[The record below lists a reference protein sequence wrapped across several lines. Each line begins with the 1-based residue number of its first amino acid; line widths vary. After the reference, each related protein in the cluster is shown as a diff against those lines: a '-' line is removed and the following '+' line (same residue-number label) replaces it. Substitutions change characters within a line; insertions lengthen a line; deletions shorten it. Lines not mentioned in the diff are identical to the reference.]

1 MSKKQLGQFYTTNYD
16 HIIDGMEIPEEV
28 KIIIEPFA
36 GQGDLVEFAK
46 KACSGDDESND
57 VIFECYDIDPKA
69 DYIVQRDTIKNP
81 PDYEGKFVLT
91 NPPYLARNKAS
102 DKTLFDKYK
111 TDDLYKCFLEELV
124 KTPSVKT
131 PSGAPPV
138 GPPVG
143 PSGGIIIVPLNFW
156 SSIRVKD
163 VGLRRRFL
171 ERFSVIRLN
180 IFEEQVFSDTTYTV
194 CSFLFKQREKD
205 DRPTISVKIFPSKK
219 EFDVAL
225 DKSTNYTF
233 GGEMYR
239 LPQNSDMKIDRL
251 TRKNMDK
258 EDCITD
264 ILVKCIDD
272 NRKSMIGL
280 SIVEPEKRYLDDTK
294 NLSARSYATLVIDP
308 PISKIKQKKL
318 VKKFNDF
325 MKEKREQYNSLFLT
339 NYRES
344 KDMAR
349 KRISFSLVYQ
359 ITNFL
364 LHQS

>member
-16 HIIDGMEIPEEV
+16 HILDGMEIPEDA

-46 KACSGDDESND
+46 KSLSRDDVSD
-57 VIFECYDIDPKA
+57 DTIFECYDIDPKA
-69 DYIVQRDTIKNP
+69 DYIVERDTIQNP
-81 PDYEGKFVLT
+81 PDYDGKFVLT

-111 TDDLYKCFLEELV
+111 TDDLYKCFIEELV
-124 KTPSVKT
+124 KKS
-131 PSGAPPV
+131 SD
-138 GPPVG
+138 GPTGG
-143 PSGGIIIVPLNFW
+143 PTGGIIIVPLNFW

-180 IFEEQVFSDTTYTV
+180 IFEEQVFSDTSYTV
-194 CSFLFKQREKD
+194 CSFLFKKREKD
-205 DRPTISVKIFPSKK
+205 DRPTIFVKIFPSKK

-272 NRKSMIGL
+272 NSKSMIGL
-280 SIVEPEKRYLDDTK
+280 SIVDPEKRYLDDTK

-359 ITNFL
+359 IANFL
-364 LHQS
+364 LHQA